1 MLMVKN
7 LAKYII
13 ILLLISFCGQN
24 QNDAELT
31 NNEAN
36 APMKKQQQLQ
46 TVMTLLQQLLQQ
58 LFECI
63 ADTNSNIDFA
73 NIVNVQKFLNRYGFN
88 AGDEDGFL
96 GQQTVNAIR
105 EFQSFAGL
113 TPDGDIGPIT
123 VNKMKNWTGCE
134 DRESSISVNS
144 TTTTYHRFNHNNL
157 QIQPQHY
164 PQIQP
169 QQLYHS

>member
-36 APMKKQQQLQ
+36 APIEE
-46 TVMTLLQQLLQQ
+46 TTTT
-58 LFECI
+58 
-63 ADTNSNIDFA
+63 TNSNDTTSTTISTTVPECIEDINSDIDFA

-105 EFQSFAGL
+105 KFQSFAGL

-123 VNKMKNWTGCE
+123 VNKMKKL
-134 DRESSISVNS
+134 DR
-144 TTTTYHRFNHNNL
+144 L
-157 QIQPQHY
+157 
-164 PQIQP
+164 
-169 QQLYHS
+169 